1 MKIYSIKEI
10 VKATNDLYE
19 RANNSD
25 LNNKNLQNKKKEN
38 EPLILT
44 DEIREV
50 PKKIKEVSSD
60 NKIPP
65 NTKKIIEEAEISKQ
79 KQKNKSEKYKIN
91 KTND

>member
-50 PKKIKEVSSD
+50 PKDKRS
-60 NKIPP
+60 
-65 NTKKIIEEAEISKQ
+65 
-79 KQKNKSEKYKIN
+79 
-91 KTND
+91 